1 MRNANVLEVAER
13 RLVRL
18 GLDIHDGPV
27 QDTASLVTDVS
38 LVRERLAALAPSAAF
53 ALADIEDRL
62 RRLHEEL
69 RDLAVSLESRALA
82 ESDLVEVLERETAEF
97 RRRCA
102 IELELSVEGD
112 FAELTASQR
121 TATARIVQEAM
132 SNIREHSRARHARVH
147 VEAGEDAI
155 TIEVWDD
162 GVGFR
167 HSGRGRNRG
176 RLGIVGMHERTRLL
190 HGTLDVRSR
199 PGGPTLVRARLPR
212 WRPSPA
218 GTTVAA

>member
-1 MRNANVLEVAER
+1 VHDQNLLDVAER

-38 LVRERLAALAPSAAF
+38 LVRERLAGLAPSAAF
-53 ALADIEDRL
+53 ALADIEARL

-82 ESDLVEVLERETAEF
+82 QSDLVDVLQREAAEF
-97 RRRCA
+97 RRRCP
-102 IELELSVEGD
+102 IELELAVAGD
-112 FAELTASQR
+112 FADLTVSQR

-147 VEAGEDAI
+147 VAAGEDAI

-167 HSGRGRNRG
+167 RGARARNQG

-190 HGTLDVRSR
+190 QGTLDVDSS
-199 PGGPTLVRARLPR
+199 PGGPTVVRARLPR
-212 WRPSPA
+212 WRPSPGRA
-218 GTTVAA
+218 TAAA